1 MVKLFIN
8 DNIVDLFKDEEIK
21 IVSKSSDIE
30 SLGKV
35 FNDFSMPFSI
45 PATPKNNE
53 LFKHYY
59 NPNVQNGLNVNKRF
73 PSYIEYDSFPFKFG
87 KVQLEGVKMKDG
99 QPYSYNLTFYGGATQ
114 LKETFDEHTIDKLD
128 MDLEG
133 NKVYDTFSSLNFQY
147 NLSNWRDSLWN
158 DTFKNGELITPPIA
172 VVDRPL
178 QLGSNNKN
186 DLLGDLGALRA
197 SETRPAVR
205 LPRIIDGIETKFDIS
220 FSDHIFNSA
229 HFNNLYLWL
238 NRREELEFPVSLI
251 KVGSFSGPDPDNRFE
266 FDSEGYFNYERN
278 VYSDNTAQGR
288 PTDYRL
294 FVYYNISP
302 TALNDNIKYKVRITN
317 EDGRIIR
324 ESEDW
329 EYGSSYF
336 THRWQSRNPDP
347 GDDINATKIERWK
360 LEIIAAS
367 GVRMDVT
374 AELRYEEYVY
384 NFDISEWDWQPVY
397 GNYIVGNASNYL
409 LTEDIIIESN
419 VPEIKVIDLVSN
431 IMKMYKAVIIPTSN
445 KDFEVIPIDLFY
457 RDGDVFDITKF
468 VDTKNKS
475 IQIPE
480 IYNKI
485 VFKYKKTKNFFGV
498 NFRERNDPL
507 NDEIGYGDL
516 GAEFD
521 IDTKKGLD
529 VELIFNN
536 MLFNRMVY
544 NSKMTDPRAGE
555 PSSVIIGQSTTMDG
569 SEFKKN
575 KSDPIIFYRN
585 GVNVFNIGESIKVG
599 FIDIDPDG
607 TGSGPTS
614 DISGTHLIGNTD
626 NWKINQITN
635 TINWGA
641 EIDPYHEV
649 EVDKSLYNNYWKN
662 WIENIYDPR
671 QRRIKVN
678 ANLPLSILSKIKLNS
693 KLIINDNIYLINEMT
708 MNLTTGRTELTLF
721 NQLFPTS
728 KPPLID
734 RYDIDANCGMQ
745 YYGVRINADKGV
757 NWSSSLIADGYGTD
771 WVELIRSSG
780 TGQGEVL
787 IKLKSMLELPVFEW
801 VNDRRMKLEVVIGG
815 ATYTIPIFQ
824 RAFTQ

>member
-8 DNIVDLFKDEEIK
+8 DTIVDLFEDEEIK

-30 SLGKV
+30 NLGKV

-45 PATPKNNE
+45 PATPKNNQI
-53 LFKHYY
+53 FKHYY
-59 NPNVQNGLNVNKRF
+59 NLNVQNGLNVNKRL
-73 PSYIEYDSFPFKFG
+73 PSYIEYFSFPFKFG
-87 KVQLEGVKMKDG
+87 KVQLEGVKMKDN
-99 QPYSYNLTFYGGATQ
+99 QPYSYNLTFYDGAIQ

-128 MDLEG
+128 MDLDG

-147 NLSNWRDSLWN
+147 GLTEWKRSLWD
-158 DTFKNGELITPPIA
+158 DTFKNGELITPLIA

-178 QLGSNNKN
+178 QLGSNNSN
-186 DLLGDLGALRA
+186 DLLGAAGALRA

-205 LPRIIDGIETKFDIS
+205 LSRIIDGIQTKFDVS
-220 FSDHIFNSA
+220 FSDHIFDSA

-238 NRREELEFPVSLI
+238 NKREELEIPISLI
-251 KVGSFSGPDPDNRFE
+251 KFGSFTGPDPDNRFE
-266 FDSEGYFNYERN
+266 FDSEGYFNFERN
-278 VYSDNTAQGR
+278 LYSDTTVTGR

-302 TALNDNIKYKVRITN
+302 SLLNADMKYKVRITN
-317 EDGRIIR
+317 EDGRIIG

-336 THRWQSRNPDP
+336 SHRWQSKNPNP
-347 GDDINATKIERWK
+347 GDDVNATKIERWK

-384 NFDISEWDWQPVY
+384 DFDISQYVWQPVY
-397 GNYIVGNASNYL
+397 GNYLVGIVSNYL
-409 LTEDIIIESN
+409 LSEDLIIENN
-419 VPEIKVIDLVSN
+419 VPEIKVIDLISN

-445 KDFEVIPIDLFY
+445 KDFEVIPIDVFY
-457 RDGDVFDITKF
+457 RDGDVFDITRF
-468 VDTKNKS
+468 VDTKDKN

-485 VFKYKKTKNFFGV
+485 VFKYKKTKNFFGA

-529 VELIFNN
+529 VELLFNN
-536 MLFNRMVY
+536 MLFNRMYY
-544 NSKMTDPRAGE
+544 NTKMADPRAGE
-555 PSSVIIGQSTTMDG
+555 PSNVIIGQSTTMDG
-569 SEFKKN
+569 NDFKIN
-575 KSDPIIFYRN
+575 KSDPIIFYRK
-585 GVNVFNIGESIKVG
+585 GVNLFNDGESIKVG
-599 FIDIDPDG
+599 FIDIDPEG
-607 TGSGPTS
+607 PGSGPTS
-614 DISGTHLIGNTD
+614 DLLSSHLIGNTD

-641 EIDPYHEV
+641 EIDPYHEA

-678 ANLPLSILSKIKLNS
+678 ANLPVSILSKIKLNS

-745 YYGVRINADKGV
+745 YYGIKINADKGV
-757 NWSSSLIADGYGTD
+757 NWSSSLQDDGDGTN

-780 TGQGEVL
+780 KGQGEVL
-787 IKLKSMLELPVFEW
+787 FKIKSILELSEIQW
-801 VNDRRMKLEVVIGG
+801 TNDRKMNLEVIIGG
-815 ATYTIPIFQ
+815 TTYTIPIFQ
-824 RAFTQ
+824 RGFSQ